1 MDQNTKPRNTHT
13 QLSQLIFDESKGNP
27 MEKEQLFNKR
37 VQTGYSHAK
46 TGRKKHLN
54 TDLNIVHKN

>member
-46 TGRKKHLN
+46 TGRKKTSKHRP
-54 TDLNIVHKN
+54 